1 MEQPTP
7 GQVVTFYSFQGGTG
21 RSMALAN
28 VAWILAAA
36 GKRVLIVDWDLEA
49 PGLYRFLEPFL
60 DADFV
65 MRQSG
70 VIDILR
76 EYEDEVRH
84 GTGNTEEKI
93 RRAATVDSHTIGV
106 TWAFRGAGQLS
117 LLAAGRQNSSYS
129 PALGESDWNS
139 FFEDLHG
146 VDFLEAL
153 RDDMRAS
160 YEYTLIDS
168 RAGRSDMVDVCT
180 QHLPD
185 VLVDCYS
192 LSNQAIDGAVRTAYA
207 VARFARRGEP
217 TRSIRILPV
226 AMRVDHSVPGRA
238 DAGRRIA
245 ELAFSGLPSG
255 ALGAEEIRYFASV
268 EIPYRAEYAFE
279 ETLAVFG
286 DLPGDSESLL
296 AAYEHLTEVITA
308 GEVRSCPAP
317 TGDERLRVLDRFAR
331 VRLE

>member
-1 MEQPTP
+1 MEQPGR

-28 VAWILAAA
+28 VALILAMN

-49 PGLYRFLEPFL
+49 PGLHRFLEPFL
-60 DADFV
+60 DADYV
-65 MRQSG
+65 VRQAG
-70 VIDILR
+70 VIDLLR
-76 EYEDEVRH
+76 EYEDEVVH
-84 GTGNTEEKI
+84 GAESIAEKI
-93 RRAATVDSHTIGV
+93 RRVAAVERHTIGV
-106 TWAFRGAGQLS
+106 SWAFPGTGRLS
-117 LLAAGRQNSSYS
+117 LLTAGRQNSSYS
-129 PALGESDWNS
+129 PALGERDWDR

-168 RAGRSDMVDVCT
+168 RAGLSDVVDICT

-207 VARFARRGEP
+207 VARYARRGEP
-217 TRSIRILPV
+217 TRRIKILPV
-226 AMRVDHSVPGRA
+226 AMRVDHTVPSRA
-238 DAGRRIA
+238 DSGRRVA
-245 ELAFSGLPSG
+245 ELAFSGLPHG
-255 ALGAEEIRYFASV
+255 VLDTEQIRYPASV

-286 DLPGDSESLL
+286 DAPGDPESLL
-296 AAYEHLTEVITA
+296 ASYERLTEVITD
-308 GEVRSCPAP
+308 GEVRSCPP
-317 TGDERLRVLDRFAR
+317 LNSDERLRVLRRCAR
-331 VRLE
+331 TPR